1 MDNNILNNYI
11 CNICDKK
18 FSNLYNLNRHK
29 NKKIKC
35 SKISENVFKC
45 IYCNKIFKY
54 KSKLLEHNNTK
65 IHKYNISNCEN
76 NQINVNGDNINIKQI
91 IQLTLNTN
99 TFANTNLLSSA
110 TLSFDIIL
118 TIYEKIINNNIDS
131 INKVLQIFKK
141 GVIPVLDNLHF
152 NISNSENHNLKILL
166 MFPKINKLINEYL
179 ILEINKETN
188 ELVWNSIS
196 YTQLLEEII
205 NLLININDII
215 IKKYKTETDDNKNFI
230 KCIEFL
236 KSNLIDNE
244 ELKPEI
250 ENMLSD
256 LYIQFN
262 KSQNKTERE
271 IKPELLD
278 KINEYK
284 KYRTAECR
292 LSNGYNPIILNSQL

>member
-1 MDNNILNNYI
+1 M
-11 CNICDKK
+11 
-18 FSNLYNLNRHK
+18 
-29 NKKIKC
+29 
-35 SKISENVFKC
+35 
-45 IYCNKIFKY
+45 
-54 KSKLLEHNNTK
+54 
-65 IHKYNISNCEN
+65 
-76 NQINVNGDNINIKQI
+76 
-91 IQLTLNTN
+91 
-99 TFANTNLLSSA
+99 SSA
-110 TLSFDIIL
+110 TLLFDIIL

-166 MFPKINKLINEYL
+166 MFHKINKLINEYL

-215 IKKYKTETDDNKNFI
+215 IKKYKTETEDNKNFI

-236 KSNLIDNE
+236 KSNLIDNAELKE

-262 KSQNKTERE
+262 KSQNKNERE

-284 KYRTAECR
+284 NYRNRECR
-292 LSNGYNPIILNSQL
+292 LSNGNNPIILNSQL